1 MAEASAVKDPD
12 FERMSKEEIVAWFD
26 NTDDIS
32 PVLASMAPATE
43 AVRPA
48 PSGPMMLA
56 SIRLPVAM
64 VEQIDS
70 LSDMVGVRRSDI
82 IREALTAYLAEHTSP
97 VGRDEAEHALDVLRR
112 LVASREAWRAD
123 AA

>member
-1 MAEASAVKDPD
+1 VNSPD
-12 FERMSKEEIVAWFD
+12 FEGMTKDEVIAWFD

-32 PVLASMAPATE
+32 PVLESMKPASEQVQRASKDG
-43 AVRPA
+43 R
-48 PSGPMMLA
+48 MMLA
-56 SIRLPVAM
+56 SIRLPVAV

-70 LSDMVGVRRSDI
+70 LADMAGVRRSDI
-82 IREALTAYLAEHTSP
+82 IREALTAYLAERAAP

-112 LVASREAWRAD
+112 AIAARPDWRAD